1 MTSES
6 PYHRPDGRELR
17 SSRTRARI
25 FEAAIEEFRRV
36 GFEAACVATV
46 ARAAGVSRPS
56 FYFHFPTKDHILL
69 ELQWRMDTEISAAV
83 AAIKDNSE
91 ALHSF
96 VERLVTVED
105 ELGNSELFRDV
116 LQMWARPPAHLDL
129 AVQHIAVVAEVARR
143 FIDHERSGAHLAAP
157 PERSALLFLSA
168 VFGYLLGHGESRQ
181 QRAED
186 LHALVAMHLGE
197 ARPRHEPTR
206 SRSQSRNKRG
216 LRS

>member
-1 MTSES
+1 MTGES

-69 ELQWRMDTEISAAV
+69 ELQWRLDTEISTKV
-83 AAIKDNSE
+83 AAIKDNSA
-91 ALHSF
+91 ALHGF
-96 VERLVTVED
+96 VEQLVTVED

-143 FIDHERSGAHLAAP
+143 FIDHEHRGGRLAVP

-168 VFGYLLGHGESRQ
+168 VFGYLLGRGESRQ
-181 QRAED
+181 QRADD
-186 LHALVAMHLGE
+186 LHALVALHLGE
-197 ARPRHEPTR
+197 
-206 SRSQSRNKRG
+206 SRRR
-216 LRS
+216 RA